1 MKMLASLTALA
12 ALAVLAAPSPAV
24 ADRSAHVSGSHV
36 SGSHVVILQ
45 HRPVVVV
52 RPGSPFLVA
61 RQRPLFLSRPII
73 VQRPFVPLQPM
84 IVQPQLVPPRS
95 GAFFTVPGTVIIV
108 R

>member
-12 ALAVLAAPSPAV
+12 AFAVFVAPSPAV
-24 ADRSAHVSGSHV
+24 ADHGAHV

-61 RQRPLFLSRPII
+61 RQRPLFLSRPVI
-73 VQRPFVPLQPM
+73 VQRPFVPAQPM
-84 IVQPQLVPPRS
+84 IVQPQLVPPRG